1 MLIWFMEDEFMLHDG
16 QYTSEYIPDGVYED
30 VLVHAA
36 CRIETTTN
44 LYMERLTISWFRYH
58 NIVILCLSNLCILEF
73 QYFNRSNKEDAVPRL
88 VCLAY
93 IPLF

>member
-1 MLIWFMEDEFMLHDG
+1 MLHDG

-44 LYMERLTISWFRYH
+44 LYMERLTIS
-58 NIVILCLSNLCILEF
+58 
-73 QYFNRSNKEDAVPRL
+73 
-88 VCLAY
+88 
-93 IPLF
+93 